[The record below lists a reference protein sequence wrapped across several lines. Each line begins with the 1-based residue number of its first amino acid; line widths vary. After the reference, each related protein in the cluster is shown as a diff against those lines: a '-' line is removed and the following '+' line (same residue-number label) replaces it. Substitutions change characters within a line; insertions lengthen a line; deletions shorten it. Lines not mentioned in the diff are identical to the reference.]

1 MQLSEEEKSIEEL
14 KRELDFYK
22 SQTRVLREKNRDLR
36 NALLLAGAEEEKTK
50 TEPQETAEKS
60 LSDIRKVIES
70 SKKQISSKL
79 SELKESIEKPGEQK
93 PISMDTPPQPPSSGT
108 PPVAEPVPKVTEESP
123 KKGELSPDSAKP
135 SLQDSAEF
143 DVLKRQVDY
152 LQREI
157 ERLETF
163 LDQSERVNNRLR
175 ELLSEH
181 SIDVSEISRVI
192 QEASKTATAKEAG
205 TARVSASPSSSTS
218 PEVTTTSQGQLE
230 KAPIQSPGS
239 QDTSS
244 SMISEERKR
253 ELDPT
258 IAKVFEDFEE
268 KINRENTTKDEI
280 TLEIL
285 DLREQLME
293 LIPHSRVFYEMQME
307 YRRWK
312 RGTSS
317 KERLQE
323 AIKSWKK
330 TIASTS
336 E

>member
-1 MQLSEEEKSIEEL
+1 MSEEEKSIEEL

-22 SQTRVLREKNRDLR
+22 SQTRVLREKNRDMR
-36 NALLLAGAEEEKTK
+36 NALLLASAEEEKT
-50 TEPQETAEKS
+50 TSQPQETAEKS
-60 LSDIRKVIES
+60 LSDIRKVIEA

-79 SELKESIEKPGEQK
+79 SELKESIDEPEGQK
-93 PISMDTPPQPPSSGT
+93 PLPKENDISPSSTAPAVPEVSVTRPAKEPPAKEKTSSESTAQPPET
-108 PPVAEPVPKVTEESP
+108 
-123 KKGELSPDSAKP
+123 
-135 SLQDSAEF
+135 SAEF
-143 DVLKRQVDY
+143 EVLQRQVDY

-181 SIDVSEISRVI
+181 SIDVSEISKVI
-192 QEASKTATAKEAG
+192 QEASKTTGIKEKDVSPVPSVQAPSTSPKATAK
-205 TARVSASPSSSTS
+205 
-218 PEVTTTSQGQLE
+218 
-230 KAPIQSPGS
+230 
-239 QDTSS
+239 
-244 SMISEERKR
+244 SEERSEKVTTSSTTTTTEPPMSSEKR
-253 ELDPT
+253 EPELDPT
-258 IAKVFEDFEE
+258 IAKVFEDFEK
-268 KINRENTTKDEI
+268 KIDQETINKDEI

-317 KERLQE
+317 KERLHK
-323 AIKSWKK
+323 AITNWKE
-330 TIASTS
+330 TIASTA